1 MDIDSN
7 MSDHSSIIIECRCK
21 PLLDDHRV
29 LDLNDNDS
37 LSQPTDTV
45 RKLRWD
51 HADLHSYNTLT
62 GYYLQWIPKD
72 ITDIE
77 KSSKVDPVAINR
89 IYNALV
95 DSLRLSA
102 DTVVP
107 ACRKNFFKF
116 WCDTELD
123 DLKERSIASCRIW
136 KAAGRPRS
144 GPIFD
149 IYIIDEINLP
159 IGMKYVY
166 GDAKKNKCIQMSF
179 TRHC

>member
-1 MDIDSN
+1 
-7 MSDHSSIIIECRCK
+7 
-21 PLLDDHRV
+21 
-29 LDLNDNDS
+29 
-37 LSQPTDTV
+37 V

-62 GYYLQWIPKD
+62 GYYLQGIPKD

-149 IYIIDEINLP
+149 IIDEINLP

>member
-7 MSDHSSIIIECRCK
+7 LSDDYPIIIECRCK
-21 PLLDDHRV
+21 PLLADHRV
-29 LDLNDNDS
+29 LDLNDNES

-62 GYYLQWIPKD
+62 GYYLQGILKD

-77 KSSKVDPVAINR
+77 KSSKVDPVTINR

-116 WCDTELD
+116 WWDTELD
-123 DLKERSIASCRIW
+123 DLKERSIASCRIR

-144 GPIFD
+144 GPIF
-149 IYIIDEINLP
+149 
-159 IGMKYVY
+159 
-166 GDAKKNKCIQMSF
+166 
-179 TRHC
+179 TRATLC